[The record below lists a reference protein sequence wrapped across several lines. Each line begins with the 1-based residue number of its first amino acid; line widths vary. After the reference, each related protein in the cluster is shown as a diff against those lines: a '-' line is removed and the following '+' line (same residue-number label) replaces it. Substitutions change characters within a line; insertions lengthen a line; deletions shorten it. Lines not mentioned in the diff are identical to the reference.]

1 MRKHLVVLFPLVVL
15 LALFHGGCALAPGSY
30 LQEKDQDALEY
41 PVIFYTIT
49 PALLAA
55 QSASLSKSS
64 TNRFQRAQD
73 DNRTHYDYC
82 VGPGDILSITV
93 WDHPELTIPAGS
105 QRSAQEAGNW
115 VHSNGEIFYP
125 YIGSIKVEG
134 LNVAQIRDLIAER
147 LAKYIERPQ
156 VDVTV
161 AAFRS
166 QRVYVTGEVKAP
178 GVLPVTNVP
187 LTLVEAINSVG
198 GLTDRAN
205 WDAVTV
211 QREGKEKRFSL
222 RRLFQLGD
230 ASQNIVLYHNDLIHV
245 EQDDYNKVFVLGEVR
260 KPMSYSVGR
269 HGLTLAE
276 ALAEAGGLFESTA
289 DASGVFVLRRSE
301 AGMDAGEDALAEVYQ
316 LNVRNATALVLA
328 EQFRLWPRDIVY
340 VTAAPVTR
348 WNRVIN
354 QLLPSVSG
362 LYSIGR
368 LHSELAD

>member
-1 MRKHLVVLFPLVVL
+1 MRKHLVVLLPLVVL
-15 LALFHGGCALAPGSY
+15 LALFHGGCALAPGSH
-30 LQEKDQDALEY
+30 LQEKDQDTLEY
-41 PVIFYTIT
+41 PVNFHTIT
-49 PALLAA
+49 PGLIATQSTGLANTEA
-55 QSASLSKSS
+55 VRQ
-64 TNRFQRAQD
+64 QRLHD
-73 DNRTHYDYC
+73 DGRVDYDYC
-82 VGPGDILSITV
+82 VGRGDILSITV

-166 QRVYVTGEVKAP
+166 QRVYVTGEVKNP

-211 QREGKEKRFSL
+211 QRAGSEKQFSL
-222 RRLFQLGD
+222 RRLFQQGD

-276 ALAEAGGLFESTA
+276 ALAEAGGLFEATA
-289 DASGVFVLRRSE
+289 DASGVFVVRQSP
-301 AGMDAGEDALAEVYQ
+301 AGDDAVAEVYQ

-362 LYSIGR
+362 LYSLGR